1 MSAAV
6 LDASA
11 VIALIL
17 GEKGAERIA
26 DIVDDCALSTVNLA
40 EIVGYFARNGASE
53 AAIRNLFDGLQ
64 INIMPFDAELATA
77 TGLLLPP
84 TRAAGLLLGDRAC
97 LALARKLRVK
107 AMTTDRSWSRIA
119 RASDIE
125 IELIR

>member
-1 MSAAV
+1 VSAAV

-53 AAIRNLFDGLQ
+53 AAIRDLFDGLQ
-64 INIMPFDAELATA
+64 INIVPLDAELATA
-77 TGLLLPP
+77 AGLLLPA
-84 TRAAGLLLGDRAC
+84 TRAAGLSLGDRAC
-97 LALARKLRVK
+97 LALAQQLRVK
-107 AMTTDRSWSRIA
+107 AMTTDRSWSRIT
-119 RASDIE
+119 RATGIE